1 LEREMAYKTFE
12 YSLDEF
18 SDEELIEE
26 LNSRSI
32 STYHH
37 SSKDIKNA
45 IDCYRRGD
53 IKETLIYLERAFPE
67 FYDISKKVNL

>member
-1 LEREMAYKTFE
+1 MAYKTFE

-32 STYHH
+32 NTYHH
-37 SSKDIKNA
+37 NNKDIRNA
-45 IDCYRRGD
+45 IDSYRRGD

-67 FYDISKKVNL
+67 FYNISKKVNL